1 MQQLKR
7 RFTLNAGFAFN
18 ILVVIGCSQLAA
30 LVSGHEYLREKPS
43 FIQACHLHDPDNGK
57 CLANVFESFFTE
69 WRHGVPGLK
78 GLSPIDPF
86 KVKRVRLS
94 QHTENLADIKAEL
107 TNVVAQG
114 MSGTR
119 VLKTSVNDK
128 DYTIEFKLKTPSVH
142 VEGDYQVNGRILILN
157 LDSAGKMSSTVE
169 NLEYRIS
176 CKANLKQ
183 VDGQYFFDLTSASS
197 RIDKVGNFKIY
208 FSNLFH
214 GNKELEESAHEL
226 FNNNWYELF
235 EIMRPAFAQTI
246 NTIILNRYKKILS
259 YVPAN
264 YFLDDLP

>member
-1 MQQLKR
+1 MQRLN
-7 RFTLNAGFAFN
+7 RFTLNARFAIS
-18 ILVVIGCSQLAA
+18 ILAVIACSQLAA
-30 LVSGHEYLREKPS
+30 LGSGHEYLREKPS
-43 FIQACHLHDPDNGK
+43 FLQPCHLHDSDNGK
-57 CLANVFESFFTE
+57 CLANVFENFFTE

-78 GLSPIDPF
+78 GLSPIEPF
-86 KVKRVRLS
+86 HVKRVRLS
-94 QHTENLADIKAEL
+94 QQTENLADIKAEL
-107 TNVVAQG
+107 TNVVAHG

-119 VLKTSVNDK
+119 VLKTAVNDK

-157 LDSAGKMSSTVE
+157 LDSVGKMSSTVE

-197 RIDKVGNFKIY
+197 RIDKLGNFKIH
-208 FSNLFH
+208 FTNLFH
-214 GNKELEESAHEL
+214 GNKDLEESAHDL
-226 FNNNWYELF
+226 FNNNWREIF

-259 YVPAN
+259 FVPAN